1 MKLEIIQKMK
11 EDMQLL
17 GFSERT
23 QETYLYRAQK
33 IIEYFQKPPEQIT
46 NEELRQY
53 FLYLKNEKNYARATQ
68 TIALCGIKFLFEKTL
83 HKKFDVIN
91 IVRSPRENRLPV
103 VLSREE
109 VKAVLKNIR
118 TLRHRAC
125 LTLIYSCGL
134 RLHEAVSLRVEQVD
148 SKRMLIH
155 VQKAKGGSDRYVPL
169 PESTLKLLR
178 LHYKTHRN
186 PLLVFPAPGRGEALE
201 SSSTKPLPDTS
212 IQTVFKKSLKEVGI
226 KKNASVH
233 SLRHSYATHLLE
245 CGTDI
250 RIIQEY
256 LGHKSIRTTMVYT
269 HLTPLLKNGIS
280 KKINYLMADL
290 Y

>member
-1 MKLEIIQKMK
+1 MNTQIITRMEQ
-11 EDMQLL
+11 DMQLL
-17 GFSERT
+17 GLSERT
-23 QETYLYRAQK
+23 QETYLYRAKK
-33 IIEYFQKPPEQIT
+33 IIEYFDKPPKQIT

-53 FLYLKNEKNYARATQ
+53 FLYLKNEKKYARATQ

-83 HKKFDVIN
+83 NKKFDVLN
-91 IVRSPRENRLPV
+91 IVRSPRENKLPV

-118 TLRHRAC
+118 VLRHRAS

-134 RLHEAVSLRVEQVD
+134 RLHEATSLRVEQVD

-155 VQKAKGGSDRYVPL
+155 IQKAKGGSDRYVPL
-169 PESTLKLLR
+169 PETTLKLLR
-178 LHYKTHRN
+178 AHYKTHRN
-186 PLLVFPAPGRGEALE
+186 PLLVFPAPGRGEAVE
-201 SSSTKPLPDTS
+201 STSTKSLPDSS
-212 IQTVFKKSLKEVGI
+212 IQTVFKKSLREVGI

-233 SLRHSYATHLLE
+233 TLRHSYATHLLE
-245 CGTDI
+245 DGTDI

-269 HLTPLLKNGIS
+269 HLTPLLKNDIS
-280 KKINYLMADL
+280 KKINNLMADL

>member
-1 MKLEIIQKMK
+1 MNTQIITRMEQ
-11 EDMQLL
+11 DMQLL
-17 GFSERT
+17 GLSQRT
-23 QETYLYRAQK
+23 QETYLYRAKK
-33 IIEYFQKPPEQIT
+33 IIEYFNKPPEQIT

-53 FLYLKNEKNYARATQ
+53 FLYLKNEKKYARATQ

-83 HKKFDVIN
+83 NKKFDVLN
-91 IVRSPRENRLPV
+91 IVRSPRENKLPV

-109 VKAVLKNIR
+109 VKAILKNIR
-118 TLRHRAC
+118 VLRHRSC

-134 RLHEAVSLRVEQVD
+134 RLHEATSLRVEQVD

-155 VQKAKGGSDRYVPL
+155 IQKAKGGSDRYVPL
-169 PESTLKLLR
+169 PKSTLNILR
-178 LHYKTHRN
+178 DHYKTHRN
-186 PLLVFPAPGRGEALE
+186 PLLVFPAPGRGEANE
-201 SSSTKPLPDTS
+201 STSTKALPDTS
-212 IQTVFKKSLKEVGI
+212 IQTVFKKSLREVGI

-233 SLRHSYATHLLE
+233 TLRHSYATHLLE
-245 CGTDI
+245 EGTDI

-269 HLTPLLKNGIS
+269 HLTPLLKNDIS
-280 KKINYLMADL
+280 KKINNLMADL

>member
-1 MKLEIIQKMK
+1 MNTKIITRMEQ
-11 EDMQLL
+11 DMQLL
-17 GFSERT
+17 GFSQRT
-23 QETYLYRAQK
+23 QETYLYRAK
-33 IIEYFQKPPEQIT
+33 KLIEYFNKPPEQIT

-53 FLYLKNEKNYARATQ
+53 FLYLKNEKKYARATQ

-83 HKKFDVIN
+83 NKKFDVLN
-91 IVRSPRENRLPV
+91 LVRSPRENKLPV

-118 TLRHRAC
+118 VLRHRAC

-134 RLHEAVSLRVEQVD
+134 RLHEATSLRVEQVD

-155 VQKAKGGSDRYVPL
+155 IQKAKGGSDRYVPI
-169 PESTLKLLR
+169 PKSTLNILR
-178 LHYKTHRN
+178 DHYKIHRN
-186 PLLVFPAPGRGEALE
+186 PLLVFPAPGRGEANE
-201 SSSTKPLPDTS
+201 STSTKPLPDTS
-212 IQTVFKKSLKEVGI
+212 IQTVFKKSLREIGI
-226 KKNASVH
+226 TKNASVH
-233 SLRHSYATHLLE
+233 TLRHSYATHLLE
-245 CGTDI
+245 DGTDI

-269 HLTPLLKNGIS
+269 HLTPLLKSDIS
-280 KKINYLMADL
+280 KKINNLMADL

>member
-1 MKLEIIQKMK
+1 MNTQIINRMK

-17 GFSERT
+17 GLSQRT
-23 QETYLYRAQK
+23 QQTYLYRAKK
-33 IIEYFQKPPEQIT
+33 IIEYFKKPPEEIT
-46 NEELRQY
+46 NEELRGY
-53 FLYLKNEKNYARATQ
+53 FLYLKNEKKYARATQ

-83 HKKFDVIN
+83 KKKFDVLN
-91 IVRSPRENRLPV
+91 IVRSPRENKLPV
-103 VLSREE
+103 ILSREE
-109 VKAVLKNIR
+109 VKSVLKNIR
-118 TLRHRAC
+118 LLRYRSC

-134 RLHEAVSLRVEQVD
+134 RLHEAVSLKVEQVD

-155 VQKAKGGSDRYVPL
+155 IQRAKGGSDRYVPL
-169 PESTLKLLR
+169 PESTLRLLR

-186 PLLVFPAPGRGEALE
+186 PILVFPAPGRGEHLE
-201 SSSTKPLPDTS
+201 SISTKPLSDTS
-212 IQTVFKKSLKEVGI
+212 IQTVFKKSLREIGI

-245 CGTDI
+245 DGTDI

-269 HLTPLLKNGIS
+269 HLTPLLKNDIS
-280 KKINYLMADL
+280 KKINNLMADL

>member
-1 MKLEIIQKMK
+1 MK

-17 GFSERT
+17 GLSERT
-23 QETYLYRAQK
+23 QEIYLYRAKK
-33 IIEYFQKPPEQIT
+33 IIEYFNKTPEEIT

-53 FLYLKNEKNYARATQ
+53 FLYLKNEKKYARATQ

-83 HKKFDVIN
+83 KKNFDVLG
-91 IVRSPRENRLPV
+91 IVRSQRENKLPV

-118 TLRHRAC
+118 LLRHRAC
-125 LTLIYSCGL
+125 LTFIYSCGL
-134 RLHEAVSLRVEQVD
+134 RLHEATSLKVEQVD

-155 VQKAKGGSDRYVPL
+155 IQKAKGGSDRYVPL
-169 PESTLKLLR
+169 PETTLKILR
-178 LHYKTHRN
+178 EHYKTHRN
-186 PLLVFPAPGRGEALE
+186 PLFVFPAPGRGEANE
-201 SSSTKPLPDTS
+201 STSTKPLPDTS
-212 IQTVFKKSLKEVGI
+212 IQTVFKKSLGEVGI

-245 CGTDI
+245 DGTDI

-269 HLTPLLKNGIS
+269 HLTPLLKNDVS
-280 KKINYLMADL
+280 KKINNLMADL

>member
-1 MKLEIIQKMK
+1 
-11 EDMQLL
+11 MQLL
-17 GFSERT
+17 GLSERT
-23 QETYLYRAQK
+23 QETYLYRAKK
-33 IIEYFQKPPEQIT
+33 IIEYFNKPPEKIT

-53 FLYLKNEKNYARATQ
+53 FLYLKNEKKYARATQ

-83 HKKFDVIN
+83 NKKFDVIN
-91 IVRSPRENRLPV
+91 IVRSPRENKLPV

-109 VKAVLKNIR
+109 VKEVLKNIHV
-118 TLRHRAC
+118 LRHRAC

-134 RLHEAVSLRVEQVD
+134 RLHEAVSLKVEQVD

-155 VQKAKGGSDRYVPL
+155 IQKAKGGSDRYVPL
-169 PESTLKLLR
+169 PESTLSLLR
-178 LHYKTHRN
+178 AHYKTHRN
-186 PLLVFPAPGRGEALE
+186 PLLVFPAPGRGEHLE
-201 SSSTKPLPDTS
+201 SISTKPLPDTS
-212 IQTVFKKSLKEVGI
+212 IQTVFKKSLREIGI

-245 CGTDI
+245 DGTDI

-256 LGHKSIRTTMVYT
+256 LGHKSIRTTMIYT
-269 HLTPLLKNGIS
+269 HLTPLLKNDIS
-280 KKINYLMADL
+280 KKINDLMADL